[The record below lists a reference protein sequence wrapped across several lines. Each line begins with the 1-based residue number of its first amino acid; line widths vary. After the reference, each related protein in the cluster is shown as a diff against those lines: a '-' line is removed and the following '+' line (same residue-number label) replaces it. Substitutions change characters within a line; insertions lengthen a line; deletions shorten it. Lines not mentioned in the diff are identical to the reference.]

1 MEQSNEGVGRYECTF
16 WRVAYNITATFVL
29 CFGRYILPGISDF
42 KTSNSNFDVSQEP
55 TRTDILM
62 NKLLFPASVQML
74 WASITLTHPLKCTLP
89 NNKPETNSSKIHW
102 PWPINQA
109 FCQNKIYFVPD
120 LCWLCCVFTG
130 KMITQM
136 MTYFTFD
143 QTTRWT
149 ASPML
154 KLLTLR
160 YDHLCT
166 FLLPIES
173 YPRKLRFPHHN
184 IEHEKKGKFEM
195 ILFS

>member
-1 MEQSNEGVGRYECTF
+1 MHFLKSGLHYLGHICFVFCT
-16 WRVAYNITATFVL
+16 
-29 CFGRYILPGISDF
+29 YILPGISDF
-42 KTSNSNFDVSQEP
+42 KTSNSNFDANQEQ
-55 TRTDILM
+55 TRTVILM
-62 NKLLFPASVQML
+62 NELLFPASVQML
-74 WASITLTHPLKCTLP
+74 WASITSAHPLKCTLP

-120 LCWLCCVFTG
+120 LCWLCSVLTG

-149 ASPML
+149 ASPMF

-160 YDHLCT
+160 YDHHCT

-173 YPRKLRFPHHN
+173 YPRNILFPHHN
-184 IEHEKKGKFEM
+184 IEQEKKGK
-195 ILFS
+195 LFS